1 MIAEVIDRVVRG
13 PLEHPQFGKC
23 LVIDPGVPPARPDQ
37 FVTQAFVV
45 TTAAR
50 LLISH
55 SKNGDKLAAVV
66 VTGAERDPMAHPEF
80 RQISENLRELM
91 NKWYPKASLVLESNG
106 QHLDDPEYRHALSSY
121 HRPILSFE
129 AGTQKTFAAL
139 TGRKPADFKD
149 VCENLSKLELDR
161 WILRAN
167 FVRGGPDNSTDSEL
181 KNWLGYVEKFNP
193 ALIQVSS
200 QKTSEGKAKPVTK
213 TRITEIAEKASAKTG
228 VEVEII
234 DAA

>member
-13 PLEHPQFGKC
+13 PLEHPQFGKS

-37 FVTQAFVV
+37 FVTHAFVV

-50 LLISH
+50 LLMSH
-55 SKNGDKLAAVV
+55 SKIGDKLAAVV
-66 VTGAERDPMAHPEF
+66 VTGSERDPMAHPEF

-106 QHLDDPEYRHALSSY
+106 QHLDDPEYRHVLSSY

-139 TGRKPADFKD
+139 TGRKPGDFKEI
-149 VCENLSKLELDR
+149 CENLSKLELDR

-200 QKTSEGKAKPVTK
+200 QKKADGTAKPVTK
-213 TRITEIAEKASAKTG
+213 SRMTEIAEKASAKTG

>member
-1 MIAEVIDRVVRG
+1 MDRVVCG
-13 PLEHPQFGKC
+13 PLEHPQFGKS

-50 LLISH
+50 LLMGH

-66 VTGAERDPMAHPEF
+66 VTGADRDPMAHPEF

-91 NKWYPKASLVLESNG
+91 NKWYPKATLVLESNG
-106 QHLDDPEYRHALSSY
+106 QHLDDPEYRHALSCY

-139 TGRKPADFKD
+139 TGRKPAEFKD

-161 WILRAN
+161 WVLRAN

-181 KNWLGYVEKFNP
+181 KSWLGHLEKFNP
-193 ALIQVSS
+193 ALIQVTTP
-200 QKTSEGKAKPVTK
+200 KKAENKAKPVTK
-213 TRITEIAEKASAKTG
+213 ARITEIAEKASAKTG